1 MYILKKFNSYNVMI
15 YSHKMIYWLQNT
27 LYSIFYFVFEKLYTH
42 INAYVHIYA
51 FKNTFAYIYTMS
63 TQCQ

>member
-1 MYILKKFNSYNVMI
+1 MI